1 MPGVQATGGGITVS
15 TMSYGLLFDIDGVMV
30 TSWQALP
37 GAADAVAELARR
49 EIPRM
54 FLTNTTS
61 RSRAEIAAALGEA
74 GFDVGPKE
82 ILTAAKLT
90 AEYLAAQHPGKKVWV
105 LNQGP
110 IADDM
115 TRVDL
120 VDDPRQADLIVL
132 GGAGAVFTHEAL
144 STVFER
150 MVTGTPVVAMHR
162 SMTWSTSRGL
172 SIDTGVYLEGLEKA
186 TGRKIKAVGKP
197 SPRGFRIACDLMDLD
212 PAQVVMV
219 GDDMHNDVLGAQAA
233 ALTGVLV
240 RTGKFREDALRQLQ
254 RDEFGPVP
262 DHILDSLADL
272 PALLTELYG

>member
-1 MPGVQATGGGITVS
+1 
-15 TMSYGLLFDIDGVMV
+15 MSYGLLLDIDGVMV

-49 EIPRM
+49 GIPRM

-61 RSRAEIAAALGEA
+61 RSRAEIAAALGDA
-74 GFDVGPKE
+74 GFDVRSDE

-90 AEYLAAQHPGKKVWV
+90 AEYLGTHHPGKKVWV

-110 IADDM
+110 IAEDM
-115 TRVDL
+115 ARVNL
-120 VDDPRQADLIVL
+120 VDDPRQAEVIVL
-132 GGAGAVFTHEAL
+132 GGAGPVFTHEAL
-144 STVFER
+144 STVFDR
-150 MVTGTPVVAMHR
+150 MMGGSGTGGVTAGIPVVAMHR
-162 SMTWSTSRGL
+162 SMTWSTSKGL
-172 SIDTGVYLEGLEKA
+172 AIDTGMYLEGLEKA
-186 TGRKIKAVGKP
+186 SGRKIKAVGKP
-197 SPRGFRIACDLMDLD
+197 SPLGFRTACELMDLD

-262 DHILDSLADL
+262 DHIIDSLADL
-272 PALLTELYG
+272 PDLFTKLCPPAG

>member
-1 MPGVQATGGGITVS
+1 
-15 TMSYGLLFDIDGVMV
+15 MSYGLLLDIDGVMV

-49 EIPRM
+49 GIPRM

-61 RSRAEIAAALGEA
+61 RSRAEIAAALGDA
-74 GFDVGPKE
+74 GFDVRSEE

-90 AEYLAAQHPGKKVWV
+90 AEYLGTHHPGKRVWV

-110 IADDM
+110 IAEDM
-115 TRVDL
+115 AEVNL
-120 VDDPRQADLIVL
+120 VDDPRQAEVIVL
-132 GGAGAVFTHEAL
+132 GGAGPVFTHEAL
-144 STVFER
+144 STVFDR
-150 MVTGTPVVAMHR
+150 MISGVPVVAMHR
-162 SMTWSTSRGL
+162 SMTWSTSKGL
-172 SIDTGVYLEGLEKA
+172 SIDTGMYLEGLEKA
-186 TGRKIKAVGKP
+186 SGRKIKAIGKP
-197 SPRGFRIACDLMDLD
+197 SPLGFRTACDLMDLD

-219 GDDMHNDVLGAQAA
+219 GDDMHNDILGAQAA

-262 DHILDSLADL
+262 DHIIDSLADL
-272 PALLTELYG
+272 PDLLTKLFPSAG